1 MLKTREYM
9 VGQEGYEKVEQTLTN
24 IPEDEVLVLVNK
36 TKLVAIAWSG
46 KKNKPDWN
54 YKFRDKKQM
63 DKYISDYFCKV
74 EMANKHK
81 AEQKLKKEK
90 NKAEFFE
97 SIKVGDIFV
106 DSWGY
111 DQTNVDFYLVTK
123 KLKASIKI
131 VKIGSKIVSESK
143 GAVRV
148 VPVPDAVIGEEQTK
162 VPQGGYGS
170 DDGYIRTYSF
180 SHAMLWNG
188 HPVHETAAGWG
199 H

>member
-46 KKNKPDWN
+46 KKNKYDWY

-81 AEQKLKKEK
+81 AEQKLSKEK
-90 NKAEFFE
+90 DKAEFFE

-111 DQTNVDFYLVTK
+111 DQTNIDFYLVTK

-131 VKIGSKIVSESK
+131 VKIGSKVVATSIGSEM
-143 GAVRV
+143 V
-148 VPVPDAVIGEEQTK
+148 VPVPDAVIGEEKTK
-162 VPQGGYGS
+162 IPQ
-170 DDGYIRTYSF
+170 DGYIKTSSYSL
-180 SHAMLWNG
+180 ARLWDG
-188 HPVHETAAGWG
+188 KPMHETAAGWG

>member
-36 TKLVAIAWSG
+36 IKLVAIAWSG
-46 KKNKPDWN
+46 KKNKYDWY

-63 DKYISDYFCKV
+63 DKYISYYFCKI
-74 EMANKHK
+74 EMAKEYK
-81 AEQKLKKEK
+81 AEQKLKKE
-90 NKAEFFE
+90 NEKAEFFE

-131 VKIGSKIVSESK
+131 VKIGSKVVATSIGSEM
-143 GAVRV
+143 V
-148 VPVPDAVIGEEQTK
+148 VPVPDAVIGEEKTK
-162 VPQGGYGS
+162 IPQ
-170 DDGYIRTYSF
+170 DGYIKTSSYSL
-180 SHAMLWNG
+180 ARLWDG
-188 HPVHETAAGWG
+188 KPMHETAAGWG

>member
-24 IPEDEVLVLVNK
+24 IPEDEVLVLANK

-46 KKNKPDWN
+46 KKNKYDWY

-81 AEQKLKKEK
+81 AEQKLNKEK
-90 NKAEFFE
+90 DKAEFFE

-131 VKIGSKIVSESK
+131 VKIGSKVVATSIGSEM
-143 GAVRV
+143 V
-148 VPVPDAVIGEEQTK
+148 VPVPDAVIGEEKTK
-162 VPQGGYGS
+162 IPQ
-170 DDGYIRTYSF
+170 DGYIKTSSYSL
-180 SHAMLWNG
+180 ARLWDG
-188 HPVHETAAGWG
+188 KPMHETAAGWG

>member
-24 IPEDEVLVLVNK
+24 IPEDEVLVLANK

-46 KKNKPDWN
+46 KKNKYDWY

-63 DKYISDYFCKV
+63 DKYISDYFCKI
-74 EMANKHK
+74 EMAKEYK
-81 AEQKLKKEK
+81 AEQKLKKE
-90 NKAEFFE
+90 NEKAEFFE

-131 VKIGSKIVSESK
+131 VKIGSKVVATSIGSEM
-143 GAVRV
+143 V
-148 VPVPDAVIGEEQTK
+148 VPVPDAVIGEEK
-162 VPQGGYGS
+162 PRFHKR
-170 DDGYIRTYSF
+170 DI
-180 SHAMLWNG
+180 
-188 HPVHETAAGWG
+188 
-199 H
+199 

>member
-1 MLKTREYM
+1 MLKSREYM

-46 KKNKPDWN
+46 KKNKYDWY

-81 AEQKLKKEK
+81 AEQKLNKEK
-90 NKAEFFE
+90 DKAEFFE

-131 VKIGSKIVSESK
+131 VKIGSKVVATSIGSEM
-143 GAVRV
+143 V
-148 VPVPDAVIGEEQTK
+148 VPVPDAVIGEEKTK
-162 VPQGGYGS
+162 IPQ
-170 DDGYIRTYSF
+170 DGYIKTSSYSL
-180 SHAMLWNG
+180 ARLWDG
-188 HPVHETAAGWG
+188 KPMHETAAGWG

>member
-46 KKNKPDWN
+46 KKNKYDWY

-81 AEQKLKKEK
+81 AEQKLSKEK
-90 NKAEFFE
+90 DKAEFFE

-131 VKIGSKIVSESK
+131 VKIGSKVVATSIGSEM
-143 GAVRV
+143 V
-148 VPVPDAVIGEEQTK
+148 VPVPDAVIGEEKTK
-162 VPQGGYGS
+162 IPQ
-170 DDGYIRTYSF
+170 DGYIKTSSYSL
-180 SHAMLWNG
+180 ARLWDG
-188 HPVHETAAGWG
+188 KPMHETAAGWG

>member
-46 KKNKPDWN
+46 KKNKYDWY

-81 AEQKLKKEK
+81 AEQKLNKEK
-90 NKAEFFE
+90 DKAEFFE

-131 VKIGSKIVSESK
+131 VKIGSKVVATSIGSEM
-143 GAVRV
+143 V
-148 VPVPDAVIGEEQTK
+148 VPVPDAVIGEEKTK
-162 VPQGGYGS
+162 IPQ
-170 DDGYIRTYSF
+170 DGYIKTSSYSL
-180 SHAMLWNG
+180 ARPWDGKPMR
-188 HPVHETAAGWG
+188 ETAAGWG

>member
-24 IPEDEVLVLVNK
+24 IPEDEVLVLANK

-46 KKNKPDWN
+46 KKNKYDWY

-63 DKYISDYFCKV
+63 DKYISDYFCKI
-74 EMANKHK
+74 EMAKEYK
-81 AEQKLKKEK
+81 AEQKLKKE
-90 NKAEFFE
+90 NEKAEFFE

-111 DQTNVDFYLVTK
+111 DQTNIDFYLVTK

-131 VKIGSKIVSESK
+131 VKIGSKIVSTSIGTEM
-143 GAVRV
+143 V
-148 VPVPDAVIGEEQTK
+148 VPVKDAVIGEERPK
-162 VPQGGYGS
+162 IPQ
-170 DDGYIRTYSF
+170 DGYIKTSSYSL
-180 SHAMLWNG
+180 ARLWDG
-188 HPVHETAAGWG
+188 KPMHETAAGWG

>member
-9 VGQEGYEKVEQTLTN
+9 VGQEDYEKVEQTLTN

-46 KKNKPDWN
+46 KRNKPDWN
-54 YKFRDKKQM
+54 YRFRDKKQM

-74 EMANKHK
+74 EMAKEYK
-81 AEQKLKKEK
+81 AEQKLKRE
-90 NKAEFFE
+90 NEKAEFFE

-111 DQTNVDFYLVTK
+111 DQTNIDFYLVTK

-131 VKIGSKIVSESK
+131 VKIGSKIVSTSIGSEM
-143 GAVRV
+143 V
-148 VPVPDAVIGEEQTK
+148 VPVPDAVIGEEKTK
-162 VPQGGYGS
+162 IPQ
-170 DDGYIRTYSF
+170 DGYIKTSSYSL
-180 SHAMLWNG
+180 ARLWDG
-188 HPVHETAAGWG
+188 HPVHETATGWG

>member
-46 KKNKPDWN
+46 KKNKYDWY

-81 AEQKLKKEK
+81 AEQKLSKEK
-90 NKAEFFE
+90 DKAEFFE

-111 DQTNVDFYLVTK
+111 DQTNIDFYLVTK

-131 VKIGSKIVSESK
+131 VKIGSKIVSTSIGTEM
-143 GAVRV
+143 V
-148 VPVPDAVIGEEQTK
+148 VPVKDAVIGEERTK
-162 VPQGGYGS
+162 IPQ
-170 DDGYIRTYSF
+170 DGYIKTSSYSL
-180 SHAMLWNG
+180 ARPWDGKPMR
-188 HPVHETAAGWG
+188 ETAAGWG

>member
-24 IPEDEVLVLVNK
+24 IPEDEVLVLANK

-46 KKNKPDWN
+46 KKNKYDWY

-63 DKYISDYFCKV
+63 DKYISDYFCKI
-74 EMANKHK
+74 EMAKEYK
-81 AEQKLKKEK
+81 AEQKLKKE
-90 NKAEFFE
+90 NEKAEFFE

-131 VKIGSKIVSESK
+131 VKIGSKVVATSIGSEM
-143 GAVRV
+143 V
-148 VPVPDAVIGEEQTK
+148 VPVPDAVIGEEKTK
-162 VPQGGYGS
+162 IPQ
-170 DDGYIRTYSF
+170 DGYISTSSYSL
-180 SHAMLWNG
+180 ARPWDGKPMR
-188 HPVHETAAGWG
+188 ETAAGWG

>member
-46 KKNKPDWN
+46 KKNKYDWY

-81 AEQKLKKEK
+81 AEQKLSKEK
-90 NKAEFFE
+90 DKAEFFE

-131 VKIGSKIVSESK
+131 VKIGSKIVSTSIGTEM
-143 GAVRV
+143 V
-148 VPVPDAVIGEEQTK
+148 VPVKDAVIGEERTK
-162 VPQGGYGS
+162 IPQ
-170 DDGYIRTYSF
+170 DGYIKTSSYRL
-180 SHAMLWNG
+180 ARLWDG
-188 HPVHETAAGWG
+188 KPMHETAAGWG

>member
-46 KKNKPDWN
+46 KKNKYDWY

-63 DKYISDYFCKV
+63 DKYISDYFCKI
-74 EMANKHK
+74 EMAKEYK
-81 AEQKLKKEK
+81 AEQKLSKEK
-90 NKAEFFE
+90 DKAEFFE

-131 VKIGSKIVSESK
+131 VKIGSKIVSTSIGTEM
-143 GAVRV
+143 V
-148 VPVPDAVIGEEQTK
+148 VPVKDAVIGEERTK
-162 VPQGGYGS
+162 IPQ
-170 DDGYIRTYSF
+170 DGYIKTSSYSL
-180 SHAMLWNG
+180 ARPWDGKPMR
-188 HPVHETAAGWG
+188 ETAAGWG

>member
-9 VGQEGYEKVEQTLTN
+9 VGQEDYEKVEQTLTN

-46 KKNKPDWN
+46 KRNKPDWN
-54 YKFRDKKQM
+54 YRFRDKKQM

-74 EMANKHK
+74 EMANEYK
-81 AEQKLKKEK
+81 AEQKLKRE
-90 NKAEFFE
+90 NEKAEFFE

-131 VKIGSKIVSESK
+131 VKIGSKVVATSIGSEK
-143 GAVRV
+143 V
-148 VPVPDAVIGEEQTK
+148 VPVPDAVIGEEKTK
-162 VPQGGYGS
+162 VPQ
-170 DDGYIRTYSF
+170 DGYIRTHSF
-180 SHAMLWNG
+180 STARLWDG
-188 HPVHETAAGWG
+188 KPRHETASGWG